1 MSNNIKGAI
10 FGLSLVAVSLGIPS
24 YYIEKSQH
32 GIGENGEWYDN
43 YQEACDDGE
52 FAAAYYL
59 VDRMK
64 KDALRTDSIDEK
76 QRLELEA
83 EIATKEIVKSE
94 LGYLIS
100 TGTDEDVN
108 RAFYVFNNKH
118 DQVWYDYDDALDFI
132 IDNAITY
139 DNKAM
144 LKRLLGIISSDEYK
158 DKIDRINEYQN
169 QN

>member
-1 MSNNIKGAI
+1 MSNVKKGLILWAVILFLTGIGIYYVIK
-10 FGLSLVAVSLGIPS
+10 S
-24 YYIEKSQH
+24 EH

-52 FAAAYYL
+52 FAAAYFL
-59 VDRMK
+59 VDKMK
-64 KDALRTDSIDEK
+64 KDALRTDSIDKK

-158 DKIDRINEYQN
+158 DKIDRINEYLN

>member
-1 MSNNIKGAI
+1 MSNVKKGLI
-10 FGLSLVAVSLGIPS
+10 VCAVIYFLLGIGV
-24 YYIEKSQH
+24 YYSIKSEH

-64 KDALRTDSIDEK
+64 KDALRTDSIEEK

-158 DKIDRINEYQN
+158 DKIDRINEYLN